1 MASGPRVPDH
11 ILGLAPYKP
20 GRPIEEVE
28 RELGLSGV
36 IKLAS
41 NENPLGPSPAALRAV
56 AEALPRIHRYP
67 EGIAFDLTRRLA
79 AKLAVGSEQIV
90 FGNGSNE
97 IIELL
102 VRTFVAAGDEV
113 VMSADA
119 FLIYDLVTR
128 AAGGRSVRI
137 AARSYHHDLI
147 AMAAAIG
154 ARTKIVFIASPNN
167 PTGTIVG
174 RQAWQDFLR
183 AVPPEVVVAVDQ
195 AYLEYVDD
203 ADHAD
208 PLADLGRHPGVVVM
222 RTFSKIH
229 GLAGLRIGYGVG
241 RPQIADALAR
251 VRQPF
256 SVNLLAQ
263 IAALAALDDE
273 SHIARS
279 RAMARRSRTRYA
291 EALVALGLEY
301 VPSHAN
307 FVLVQVGE
315 GARTCDAILRRGVIV
330 RPMDA
335 YGMPEMIRITFGTPE
350 EDERCLAVLAEAVLE
365 ARKSR

>member
-1 MASGPRVPDH
+1 VPSGPHVPDH
-11 ILGLAPYKP
+11 ILGLVPYKP

-41 NENPLGPSPAALRAV
+41 NENPLGPSPAALRAI

-67 EGIAFDLTRRLA
+67 EGGAFELTLKLA
-79 AKLAVGSEQIV
+79 ARLSVAPEQIV

-97 IIELL
+97 LIELL

-113 VMSADA
+113 VMSSDA

-137 AARSYHHDLI
+137 PAKAHHHDLA
-147 AMAAAIG
+147 AMARAIG
-154 ARTKIVFIASPNN
+154 PRTRVVFIASPNN
-167 PTGTIVG
+167 PTGTIVT
-174 RQAWQDFLR
+174 RQEWRTFLASVR
-183 AVPPEVVVAVDQ
+183 SDVVVAVDQ

-203 ADHAD
+203 ADYAD
-208 PLADLGRHPGVVVM
+208 ALADLPSHPGIVVM
-222 RTFSKIH
+222 RTFSKIY
-229 GLAGLRIGYGVG
+229 GLAGLRIGYGV
-241 RPQIADALAR
+241 ASKEVSDALAR

-263 IAALAALDDE
+263 VAALAALDDRAHVE
-273 SHIARS
+273 RS
-279 RAMARRSRTRYA
+279 RDLVRRARERYA
-291 EALVALGLEY
+291 RGLDALGLEY
-301 VPSHAN
+301 VSSQAN
-307 FVLVQVGE
+307 FVLVRVGA
-315 GARTCDAILRRGVIV
+315 GARVSEAMLERGVIV

-350 EDERCLAVLAEAVLE
+350 EDTRCLAALAEGISGS
-365 ARKSR
+365 RKRE